1 MSPPLLE
8 LRKLSVHFALG
19 PRSWTGKPRT
29 MVHAVDDLSL
39 TLERGESLGL
49 VGESGC
55 GKSTVARA
63 IQGLV
68 KPVSGAVLLD
78 GVELGK
84 LRGRAAREAR
94 RRVQMLH
101 QDPYSSLDPRR
112 TALESV
118 VEPLSIQ
125 GMFKPRERRLRA
137 LVLLELVGLD
147 PAQAT
152 RFPHEFS
159 GGQRQ
164 RIALARALA
173 LEPEVLLL
181 DEPTSALDVSV
192 QAQVIELL
200 SDLQR
205 RFGLAYLFI
214 SHDLALV
221 RHLCTRVCV
230 MYFGRLVECA
240 PRDELFVTPRHPYTQ
255 MLLACAPLAD
265 PEFERAREQASITGE
280 APSSSNPPSG
290 CSFHPRCPRKMNVPG
305 NRCARERPE
314 LHNDGV
320 RERACFWIEQT

>member
-1 MSPPLLE
+1 MSPALLE
-8 LRKLSVHFALG
+8 LRRLSVRFKSG
-19 PRSWTGKPRT
+19 PRSLGGTSRPLVK
-29 MVHAVDDLSL
+29 AVEDLSL
-39 TLERGESLGL
+39 TLERGEALGL

-55 GKSTVARA
+55 GKSSVARA

-68 KPVSGAVLLD
+68 RPASGSILLE
-78 GVELGK
+78 GVDLGS
-84 LRGRAAREAR
+84 LRGNSLRAQR

-118 VEPLSIQ
+118 VEPLALH
-125 GMFKPRERRLRA
+125 GLFKPRARRLRA
-137 LVLLELVGLD
+137 LVLMEMVGLD
-147 PAQAT
+147 PAQAV

-173 LEPEVLLL
+173 LEPELLLL

-192 QAQVIELL
+192 QAQVIEVL
-200 SDLQR
+200 SDLQE

-221 RHLCTRVCV
+221 RHLCSRVAV
-230 MYFGRLVECA
+230 MYFGRIVECA
-240 PRDELFVTPRHPYTQ
+240 PSDELFSTPKHPYTQ

-265 PEFERAREQASITGE
+265 PELERLRGHVPIQGE
-280 APSSSNPPSG
+280 APSNANPPSG
-290 CSFHPRCPRKMNVPG
+290 CAFHPRCPQRTQVSG
-305 NRCARERPE
+305 DRCALERPALE
-314 LHNDGV
+314 GDVHQ
-320 RERACFWIEQT
+320 RACWWN